1 MLLEVGA
8 LEGSGIYYCS
18 RRKIVGHG
26 LHVAVIDAG
35 AGRCVLRFGRDV
47 VAIDP
52 YRVIVA
58 YGSSCYRYSG
68 IDGMIGI

>member
-8 LEGSGIYYCS
+8 GEGSGVHYCF
-18 RRKIVGHG
+18 RCKVVGHG
-26 LHVAVIDAG
+26 LHIAVVDTG
-35 AGRCVLRFGRDV
+35 TGRRIGWFLGDV
-47 VAIDP
+47 VAVDP